1 MALSKPSV
9 RPTAVAVPARQAGEP
24 LPIRRPVPISAAPA
38 EPRPSY
44 DASPEAYRRLRR
56 SVIDAGVL
64 ERRYGYYLGR
74 TLLSFAFVAVATAL
88 AFVVPSA
95 WGWSVLVVAAL
106 GFAFAQVAMI
116 GHDSGHHA
124 VFKRAQPNWAL
135 GQLAFSLTLGLS
147 FWYWRN
153 RHNQHHVE
161 TNDEADDP
169 DLAGGGL
176 FTLSEREAASRTG
189 WRRWVV
195 RRQAYLFWPA
205 VVLALSIFIRAEG
218 WWFAFTRLR
227 GQRRVVEVGLLVLH
241 LALWTTP
248 VLALGWGWLAI
259 FLGGQIVAGAYLS
272 MIIAPNHKGMP
283 IWARGEKLTF
293 LERQVISTR
302 NITPGPIADFL
313 FGGLNY
319 QIEHHLFPTIPRAS
333 LGAARAIV
341 RPFCEAQGLPYEEVG
356 AWTSYKMMFE
366 AFDECGRAAG

>member
-1 MALSKPSV
+1 MALSERSLRQRADVPRV
-9 RPTAVAVPARQAGEP
+9 VALATPIPTDPK
-24 LPIRRPVPISAAPA
+24 
-38 EPRPSY
+38 PSY

-56 SVIDAGVL
+56 AVIGAGLL

-74 TLLSFAFVAVATAL
+74 TLLSFGFVAGAVSL
-88 AFVVPSA
+88 AFVLPNGL
-95 WGWSVLVVAAL
+95 GWSVLATLAL

-124 VFKRAQPNWAL
+124 VFRRARPNWAL
-135 GQLAFSLTLGLS
+135 GQLSFTLTLGLS

-153 RHNQHHVE
+153 RHNQHHTE

-176 FTLSEREAASRTG
+176 FTLSEREAASRQG

-205 VVLALSIFIRAEG
+205 VVLALSVFIRAEG
-218 WWFAFTRLR
+218 LWYALSRLR
-227 GQRRVVEVGLLVLH
+227 GGRRRVE
-241 LALWTTP
+241 LAL
-248 VLALGWGWLAI
+248 LALHAALWAIPALSLGWGWLAVY
-259 FLGGQIVAGAYLS
+259 LGGQVVAGAYLS

-283 IWARGEKLTF
+283 IWAGGQKLTF

-302 NITPGPIADFL
+302 NITPSPLTDFL

-319 QIEHHLFPTIPRAS
+319 QIEHHLFPTIPRAN
-333 LGAARAIV
+333 LQRAREIV
-341 RPFCEAQGLPYEEVG
+341 RPFCERQGLPYDEVG
-356 AWTSYKMMFE
+356 AWTSYRMMFE
-366 AFDECGRAAG
+366 AFDRCGRAASGATPRYAL